1 MLVLVLIIISA
12 LVSVAH
18 LFSFPLSFLFFFFN
32 DPSTTEIYTLSL
44 HDALPISGRDPGD
57 LLLPLVERLDVLE
70 RRGDDRLHM
79 HETGR
84 VPLLG
89 HGEDA
94 ALAFVGEFRH
104 VAVLLVSELG
114 DGAGSLDQAAG
125 QRLLMDD
132 LRVPGE
138 VGGSGDDLVQ

>member
-70 RRGDDRLHM
+70 RRGDDRLRSEEH
-79 HETGR
+79 T
-84 VPLLG
+84 
-89 HGEDA
+89 
-94 ALAFVGEFRH
+94 
-104 VAVLLVSELG
+104 SELQ
-114 DGAGSLDQAAG
+114 SPMYLVC
-125 QRLLMDD
+125 RLL
-132 LRVPGE
+132 LEKKKKKKQKKITRE
-138 VGGSGDDLVQ
+138 KSSK